1 MRNTFPNNS
10 KISTNQLKKIIVFD
24 ILSISM
30 LVIPNLAVAGAGKD
44 GLIALFAGTVGAVL
58 YALLLLFFSDRLET
72 DYMSQCRHTLGRPG
86 ALLFGLCYLVKYF
99 FSSVFVLTL
108 FTTIIHETILPNTN
122 LKVILLFLFLIS
134 IHYGSRQFEVRARLV
149 EVLYF
154 IILIPL
160 GLLFLLGIFN
170 INLVNLFPL
179 MTAPPAAITQ
189 TGYLVLLTYSAL
201 EMLLFAAPSVTD
213 RESKETKRNKVLQA
227 ILLCGVFNLLIYVV
241 VVGLLGTTGAT
252 QNVWSTVCVM
262 QTIEIP
268 GGFVPRQDAIMLA
281 LWMGSIFTIISTL
294 IFYLC
299 FITKAITGCRQQ
311 RYILWFYTIAL
322 FVCTM
327 KPLPLQMLYHYY
339 GLYLAYIGFPLSIL
353 LPLLLILVA
362 RIKTR
367 GEMSHEKNQLKA

>member
-10 KISTNQLKKIIVFD
+10 KISTNQLKKTIVFE

-30 LVIPNLAVAGAGKD
+30 LVIPNLAVGGAGKD
-44 GLIALFAGTVGAVL
+44 GLVALIAGTIGAAL

-86 ALLFGLCYLVKYF
+86 AFLFGLCYLVKYF
-99 FSSVFVLTL
+99 FSTVFVLTL

-122 LKVILLFLFLIS
+122 LKVILLFLLLTS
-134 IHYGSRQFEVRARLV
+134 IYYGSKQFEVRARLV
-149 EVLYF
+149 EILYF

-160 GLLFLLGIFN
+160 GLLFLLGIFK
-170 INLVNLFPL
+170 IKLVNLFPL

-201 EMLLFAAPSVTD
+201 EMLLFTAPSVTD
-213 RESKETKRNKVLQA
+213 KESKETKRNKVLQA
-227 ILLCGVFNLLIYVV
+227 ILLCGVFNLLILVV

-252 QNVWSTVCVM
+252 RNVWSTVSVM
-262 QTIEIP
+262 HMIEIP
-268 GGFVPRQDAIMLA
+268 GGFVPRQDAIMLT

-294 IFYLC
+294 VFYLC

-311 RYILWFYTIAL
+311 RYILWFYAAAL

-353 LPLLLILVA
+353 LPLLLILAA
-362 RIKTR
+362 RIKT
-367 GEMSHEKNQLKA
+367 GKEYPYEKKHLKA